1 MSVRFTDNSERV
13 LKAME
18 KAKHNALT
26 AIGMTAE
33 TNAKKHI
40 TDAKAVDTGYARNSI
55 TYAVAGGQAGT
66 GSYRADRAKG
76 NQPLKTG
83 NYSGSMEGKKDEFV
97 AIGSNVPYF
106 PVIELGGQSRTA
118 HHILR
123 KAATEHSE
131 QYKQLAKDAF
141 ENA

>member
-26 AIGMTAE
+26 AIGMAAE
-33 TNAKKHI
+33 TNAKR
-40 TDAKAVDTGYARNSI
+40 DPDMPVDTGYARNSI

-83 NYSGSMEGKKDEFV
+83 NYSGTMEGEKDEFV

>member
-1 MSVRFTDNSERV
+1 MSVKFTDNSAQV
-13 LKAME
+13 LKALE
-18 KAKHNALT
+18 KAKHNALI

-33 TNAKKHI
+33 TNAKR
-40 TDAKAVDTGYARNSI
+40 DADMPVDTGYARNSI
-55 TYAVAGGQAGT
+55 TYAVAGGEAGT
-66 GSYRADRAKG
+66 SSYRADRAKG
-76 NQPLKTG
+76 GNQPTKSG
-83 NYSGSMEGKKDEFV
+83 SYSGTMEGEKDEFV

-106 PVIELGGQSRTA
+106 PVIELGGQSRKA

-123 KAATEHSE
+123 KAAADHSA